1 MPALGGG
8 NPLAIDALNQQGIP
22 ESVVP
27 SGPLAGIEQL
37 LAALGGGEGIPPELL
52 MQLIALLTGGGQAG
66 PVGLGDPAGP
76 AVAGPAGPAG
86 SSPIEAALA
95 QVG

>member
-1 MPALGGG
+1 MALHASDH
-8 NPLAIDALNQQGIP
+8 PLAAQANGLQGIP

-37 LAALGGGEGIPPELL
+37 LAALSQGGGIPPELL
-52 MQLIALLTGGGQAG
+52 MQLLALLTGGDGGLQGPGPIGPAG
-66 PVGLGDPAGP
+66 PV
-76 AVAGPAGPAG
+76 GPAGPAG
-86 SSPIEAALA
+86 ASPIEAALA